1 MRSSGLWLSALIGL
15 SAVAISCSDSGTV
28 TSPASATGTGAS
40 HQLLAVPT
48 AVNVVTRDVPL
59 ATAQST
65 SALIGVFGGRLTLP
79 GPGLTVIVPPL
90 ALTTPTTITVT
101 AVAGREVAY
110 EFEPHG
116 TQFLVPLRV
125 RQGLTGTSA
134 SNAGLLTT
142 VSAGYFQSASDL
154 DQINGTAL
162 VSELL
167 GTSLNLWTNSV
178 SFSISHFSGYLIGT
192 GFAPDGGDGSQ

>member
-15 SAVAISCSDSGTV
+15 SAVAISCSDSPSV
-28 TSPASATGTGAS
+28 TSPTSTRSPGAS
-40 HQLLAVPT
+40 RQLLSSPAAVS
-48 AVNVVTRDVPL
+48 VVTRNVPL
-59 ATAQST
+59 AESQST
-65 SALIGVFGGRLTLP
+65 SAVIGIFGGRLSLP
-79 GPGLTVIVPPL
+79 GTGLTVVVPPF
-90 ALTTPTTITVT
+90 AVTTPTTITVT

-125 RQGLTGTSA
+125 TQSLSGTSV
-134 SNAGLLTT
+134 SNAGLTT
-142 VSAGYFQSASDL
+142 LSAGYFQSIADL
-154 DQINGTAL
+154 DQSNGTAL

-167 GTSLNLWTNSV
+167 GTSVSLWSNSA

-192 GFAPDGGDGSQ
+192 GFAPTDGDGSQ